1 MSVRI
6 DWVPVITA
14 GIRQWAHRKLRGKN
28 MAGFFWRQTKARERA
43 LNSVKRSLYFTY

>member
-14 GIRQWAHRKLRGKN
+14 GIRQWAHRKWRGEN
-28 MAGFFWRQTKARERA
+28 MAGFSRQTKARERA
-43 LNSVKRSLYFTY
+43 LNSVKRSLYFTYW